1 MDIVKI
7 QCPNCGA
14 PIERKQGAYFGKCPF
29 CGVEIGFDEMKE
41 EVQFGDMQN
50 RINVLENQNQIVLA
64 HRKALDKWL
73 KGRTIMFIAV
83 FITSFIGFM
92 LVGTHEDKTGTEE
105 FITGIGVI
113 SMILSFFTLFIGPIV
128 AASVFPGYRS
138 PNMPQV
144 PKENSKVRMWL
155 KLMAIGLLIA
165 LAGAFTAYLIA
176 SFFGLER

>member
-83 FITSFIGFM
+83 FITSC
-92 LVGTHEDKTGTEE
+92 
-105 FITGIGVI
+105 
-113 SMILSFFTLFIGPIV
+113 LSAHMKI
-128 AASVFPGYRS
+128 R
-138 PNMPQV
+138 QER
-144 PKENSKVRMWL
+144 KNS
-155 KLMAIGLLIA
+155 
-165 LAGAFTAYLIA
+165 
-176 SFFGLER
+176 